1 MTLSFLDYV
10 VKKMEFSEDDGMWYM
25 YSVARQPWDY
35 ISTFCRDKRYG
46 SRLAVL
52 KSAVQIQKVLNYYDR
67 LGKLQL
73 FYMNM
78 VFWGPPSLSKLT
90 PMIFNTGFPHLCSEN
105 SISNHIIGY
114 LKCYQG
120 YNPN

>member
-52 KSAVQIQKVLNYYDR
+52 KSAVQIQKVLDYYDR
-67 LGKLQL
+67 LGKLQH
-73 FYMNM
+73 F
-78 VFWGPPSLSKLT
+78 
-90 PMIFNTGFPHLCSEN
+90 
-105 SISNHIIGY
+105 
-114 LKCYQG
+114 
-120 YNPN
+120 